1 MSWKQIP
8 REAIQK
14 VKEEYEKLNFCF
26 EIRLHLADFIETHF
40 IHNNVNDAL
49 SLTTQLFSHLAAYIK
64 AHENSPAM
72 FTSIGVLQSSY
83 KTLKVCQYDNL
94 RYISNCICTYII
106 TYLLL
111 KLKSS
116 CIQYVLSYTVF
127 P

>member
-14 VKEEYEKLNFCF
+14 VREEYEKLNFCF

-40 IHNNVNDAL
+40 VHDNINDAL

-72 FTSIGVLQSSY
+72 FTSVGVLQTSY
-83 KTLKVCQYDNL
+83 KKLKVCQYNNL
-94 RYISNCICTYII
+94 LDIYIILNTHLILVI
-106 TYLLL
+106 TYL
-111 KLKSS
+111 
-116 CIQYVLSYTVF
+116 YF
-127 P
+127 

>member
-40 IHNNVNDAL
+40 IHDNINDAL
-49 SLTTQLFSHLAAYIK
+49 TLTTQLFSHLAAYIK

-72 FTSIGVLQSSY
+72 FTSVGVLQSSY
-83 KTLKVCQYDNL
+83 KKLKVCQYNNL
-94 RYISNCICTYII
+94 LDIYIIHNTHLILVI

-116 CIQYVLSYTVF
+116 CIQYMLSHK
-127 P
+127 